1 MHIQIAAVGKIKEKY
16 LADGIAEYAKRL
28 RPYVKFDILEVPDEK
43 VPETM
48 SPAEEAQARER
59 EGERLLALIRPDA
72 LVIALALDGEL
83 WTSEQLAAR
92 LDELGTYGGGRA
104 VFVIGGTTGLS
115 PAVLKRANHKL
126 SFGRMTLP
134 HQLMRLVLAE
144 QIYRAV
150 KINRG
155 EPYHR

>member
-59 EGERLLALIRPDA
+59 EGERLLALIKPDA
-72 LVIALALDGEL
+72 LVIALTLDGEL
-83 WTSEQLAAR
+83 GRANSSQSGWTSSAHTAA
-92 LDELGTYGGGRA
+92 GTRCSSSAGRP
-104 VFVIGGTTGLS
+104 GS
-115 PAVLKRANHKL
+115 
-126 SFGRMTLP
+126 LP
-134 HQLMRLVLAE
+134 PCCGARSTS
-144 QIYRAV
+144 
-150 KINRG
+150 
-155 EPYHR
+155 